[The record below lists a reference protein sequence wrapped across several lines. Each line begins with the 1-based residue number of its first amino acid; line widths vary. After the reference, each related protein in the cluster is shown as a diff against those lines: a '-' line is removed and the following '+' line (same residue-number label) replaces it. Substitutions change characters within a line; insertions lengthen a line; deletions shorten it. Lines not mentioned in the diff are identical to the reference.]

1 MEREDLVRGVMN
13 INLFNKINDEVF
25 GGTRYDDVVEKY
37 GLRVIEK
44 YMEFGEEG
52 DLFPDV
58 GICLLLGL
66 GEFIRNSD
74 IIRYGR

>member
-1 MEREDLVRGVMN
+1 MN

-25 GGTRYDDVVEKY
+25 GGTRYDDIVERY
-37 GLRVIEK
+37 GVKVIEE

-58 GICLLLGL
+58 GICLLMGL
-66 GEFIRNSD
+66 GEFIRN
-74 IIRYGR
+74 